1 MITMPLLASAAVE
14 ARALYSFPILIVS
27 NESTHPACD
36 QCRKTKSKCERPS
49 GDATQCKSCALAGTR
64 EYSYPPT
71 LLYYTQFPYIP
82 ACTFLGMQIL
92 FTRPRILSY
101 LVQGPSYKRGPPK
114 GYIHAIE
121 QRWHQV
127 ESLLGAILQCPDAR
141 VQEFVNDL
149 KQDELAREIIDRV
162 DMGPYVSKI
171 ISTR

>member
-1 MITMPLLASAAVE
+1 MPRYKNLIGLVALSPLSAGHPSSYMASCHVLPSRVSVSLQSIHTVPFLFTFTPISPLSIPRPPPPPWTGETQKPQTTKTVMITMPLLASAAVE

-82 ACTFLGMQIL
+82 ACTFLGM
-92 FTRPRILSY
+92 
-101 LVQGPSYKRGPPK
+101 
-114 GYIHAIE
+114 
-121 QRWHQV
+121 
-127 ESLLGAILQCPDAR
+127 
-141 VQEFVNDL
+141 
-149 KQDELAREIIDRV
+149 
-162 DMGPYVSKI
+162 
-171 ISTR
+171 